1 MNVTVHD
8 SVDRLG
14 AAAAHLGGEA
24 IRQALSRQD
33 RATIIV
39 ATGASQFATL
49 EHLTCVPGIDWG
61 RVDAY
66 HLDEYLGIDERHPA
80 SFRRFLWERFVDRL
94 PSPIGS
100 FEAIGTDDDPME
112 ECRRLERK
120 LRQTIV
126 DVAFIGIGENGHL
139 AFNDPPADFS
149 TPAAYHVVTLDEAC
163 RRQQSGEGWFATL
176 DDVPVSAISMTI
188 PEILRARR
196 IVCSV
201 PDRRKAEAVRD
212 AIEGPIDPNCP
223 ASVLRTHA
231 ATDLLLDPPAASLL
245 QTTGG

>member
-14 AAAAHLGGEA
+14 AAAASLGGEA
-24 IRQALSRQD
+24 IRQSLARQD

-49 EHLTCVPGIDWG
+49 EHLTREPGIDWG

-80 SFRRFLWERFVDRL
+80 SFRRFLKERFVDRL

-100 FEAIGTDDDPME
+100 FEAIDTDRDPAE
-112 ECRRLERK
+112 ECRRLETK
-120 LRQTIV
+120 LRSTVV

-149 TPAAYHVVTLDEAC
+149 TPAAYHVVALDEAC
-163 RRQQSGEGWFATL
+163 RRQQAGEGWFATL
-176 DDVPVSAISMTI
+176 NDVPVSAISMTI

-196 IVCSV
+196 IICSV
-201 PDRRKAEAVRD
+201 PDRRKATAVRD

-223 ASVLRTHA
+223 ASILRTHA
-231 ATDLLLDPPAASLL
+231 ATDLLLDLPAASLL
-245 QTTGG
+245 QPVGG